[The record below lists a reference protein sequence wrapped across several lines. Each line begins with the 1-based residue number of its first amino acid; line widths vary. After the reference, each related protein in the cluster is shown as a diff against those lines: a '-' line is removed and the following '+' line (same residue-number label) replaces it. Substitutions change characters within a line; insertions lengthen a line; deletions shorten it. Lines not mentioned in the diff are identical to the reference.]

1 MSLEIPL
8 GEQEHL
14 KEFFELAE
22 QHFKANVSDAGVG
35 TVAENIYKKTGFV
48 QYFVKIIYVF
58 LTIFLY
64 LLKCPQSLIL

>member
-35 TVAENIYKKTGFV
+35 TVAENIYKKNRICAIFC
-48 QYFVKIIYVF
+48 KIPV
-58 LTIFLY
+58 
-64 LLKCPQSLIL
+64 SNLINRGK

>member
-14 KEFFELAE
+14 KEFFELAV

-48 QYFVKIIYVF
+48 QYFVK
-58 LTIFLY
+58 Y
-64 LLKCPQSLIL
+64 LCLIL